1 MGRARLTLA
10 LGAAVAGSKQP
21 MSVRGAVAGVMAREA
36 EEVVTFGGG
45 ELFVVAREDLPTTW
59 KEGL

>member
-10 LGAAVAGSKQP
+10 LEAAVAGSKQP
-21 MSVRGAVAGVMAREA
+21 MSVRGAVTGVMAREA
-36 EEVVTFGGG
+36 EEVVTFGG
-45 ELFVVAREDLPTTW
+45 LFVVAREDLPTTW